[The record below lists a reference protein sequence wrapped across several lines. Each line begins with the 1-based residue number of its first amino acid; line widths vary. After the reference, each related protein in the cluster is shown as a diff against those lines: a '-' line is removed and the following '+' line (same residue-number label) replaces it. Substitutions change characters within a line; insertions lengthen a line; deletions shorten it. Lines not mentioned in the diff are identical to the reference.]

1 LDQIIIVWHAFVAYL
16 VFKFKI
22 FYIMNIKLNV
32 PVLQISFW
40 QDCIEPSKS
49 IGNNDVYLDLLM
61 I

>member
-1 LDQIIIVWHAFVAYL
+1 
-16 VFKFKI
+16 
-22 FYIMNIKLNV
+22 MNIKLNV

>member
-1 LDQIIIVWHAFVAYL
+1 
-16 VFKFKI
+16 
-22 FYIMNIKLNV
+22 MNIKLNV
-32 PVLQISFW
+32 PVLQISFR